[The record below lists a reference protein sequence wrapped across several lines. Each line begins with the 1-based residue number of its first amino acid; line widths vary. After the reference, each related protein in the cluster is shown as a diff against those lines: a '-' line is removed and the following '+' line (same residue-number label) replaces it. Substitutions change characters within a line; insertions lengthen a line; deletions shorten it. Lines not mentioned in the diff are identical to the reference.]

1 MVTFEQMKAVARR
14 AAPIVLLGML
24 GLGAIA
30 LIYSL
35 VAPKTYQSTARVI
48 VEPRSRTIT
57 DQDVVGSLP
66 QRDEAVVDT
75 EVQFLDSRAVA
86 ARVVRDERLVNDP
99 EFGGGSVDA
108 AVARFDDAL
117 SIRRV
122 GMTYLIDISVDS
134 RSPQRAAALA
144 NATAEAYVELQK
156 ERKRAATQAATDLLR
171 RRVDAMAGELRQAE
185 GDVQRFRIANN
196 LMSINGTTLAEQSAA
211 QLSDQLAMA
220 RAQERA
226 ALGRLAAAS
235 GAPVATETANTQYSL
250 GSLRTQQATAMQD
263 MSAAQSRYGPRH
275 PNYLAAQQR
284 LNEINAAIDA
294 ETQRARAAVG
304 AERQQQLSDLRA
316 QAAAASNNRRS
327 LEGSAGANSA
337 GLARNSRAS
346 TALAELE
353 RRAQALRATYETYLN
368 RYQQTVTQLGTEQ
381 SDSNLVSAAAV
392 PLRPYKPN
400 TKFNVGVA
408 LLGGLLAG
416 LSIATIMMLF
426 ESHFS
431 TGVQIEEE
439 LDLEALP
446 PLASAQSTGLFPRG
460 ARPSSAEIAAAMLA
474 HPTDAFA
481 EMHKNLLSAI
491 SRPLATGANQVVAIT
506 SALPREGKTTSAI
519 CLAAMAAH
527 TGRKVLLLDCDQRR
541 RGVTKELVGEPQHGL
556 SDVLAGRVPLA
567 NAIVTSTLAGMHV
580 LPTTSL
586 AASDVDIFDS
596 QAFRTMLDAARKQ
609 YDLILVDTAPVLPI
623 ADTRI
628 IVANVDS
635 VLFTCRWRHTPRRAV
650 ENALEILGRTGAPI
664 AGVALTQLDLTK
676 QSKFGYGDSVFYYNK
691 YKDYYATAS

>member
-66 QRDEAVVDT
+66 QPDQAVVDT

-196 LMSINGTTLAEQSAA
+196 LMSVNGTTLAEQSAA

-235 GAPVATETANTQYSL
+235 GAPVATDTANTQ
-250 GSLRTQQATAMQD
+250 
-263 MSAAQSRYGPRH
+263 
-275 PNYLAAQQR
+275 
-284 LNEINAAIDA
+284 
-294 ETQRARAAVG
+294 
-304 AERQQQLSDLRA
+304 
-316 QAAAASNNRRS
+316 
-327 LEGSAGANSA
+327 
-337 GLARNSRAS
+337 
-346 TALAELE
+346 
-353 RRAQALRATYETYLN
+353 
-368 RYQQTVTQLGTEQ
+368 
-381 SDSNLVSAAAV
+381 
-392 PLRPYKPN
+392 
-400 TKFNVGVA
+400 
-408 LLGGLLAG
+408 
-416 LSIATIMMLF
+416 
-426 ESHFS
+426 
-431 TGVQIEEE
+431 
-439 LDLEALP
+439 
-446 PLASAQSTGLFPRG
+446 
-460 ARPSSAEIAAAMLA
+460 
-474 HPTDAFA
+474 
-481 EMHKNLLSAI
+481 
-491 SRPLATGANQVVAIT
+491 
-506 SALPREGKTTSAI
+506 
-519 CLAAMAAH
+519 
-527 TGRKVLLLDCDQRR
+527 
-541 RGVTKELVGEPQHGL
+541 
-556 SDVLAGRVPLA
+556 
-567 NAIVTSTLAGMHV
+567 
-580 LPTTSL
+580 
-586 AASDVDIFDS
+586 
-596 QAFRTMLDAARKQ
+596 
-609 YDLILVDTAPVLPI
+609 
-623 ADTRI
+623 
-628 IVANVDS
+628 
-635 VLFTCRWRHTPRRAV
+635 
-650 ENALEILGRTGAPI
+650 
-664 AGVALTQLDLTK
+664 
-676 QSKFGYGDSVFYYNK
+676 
-691 YKDYYATAS
+691 